1 MNFKILLVAILALSL
16 AACNQ
21 LNKEHDDHEGH
32 NHSEETEIHDD
43 EAHQKVTFQYTSYSD
58 AFELFAEADA
68 FIVNEKANVL
78 SHFSTLP
85 DFKAVEYGKVTITL
99 SVNGKETQQTLN
111 EPTRKGIYR
120 FDIQPATPGK
130 GKLTFKITNDKGT
143 FEVVVPEVTVFAHDK
158 EAHEAS
164 EKLVVSKT
172 NTTVF
177 TKEQSWKIV
186 FATELPKI
194 EPFGQIIKTTAL
206 VKSAQS
212 NEQILIAKSSGIVVL
227 TSNSILEGQQV
238 SAGQVLFSILGSTM
252 ADNNISVKYAE
263 AKSNNETASANYE
276 RAVELA
282 KDKIVSAK
290 DLQSA
295 KNQYEN
301 SKAIYENLREN
312 FSTSGQFVTSS
323 TNGFVKQVFVK
334 NGSYVEAGQAMITI
348 SQNETFHLYADV
360 PQRYATILANVQSA
374 NIRNIYNQ
382 QTYNFEQLNGKV
394 LSYGKA
400 ANSDNF
406 LIPIILQI
414 DNNGNLIDG
423 SFVELYL
430 KTLSNE
436 KALTIPNTSLL
447 EEQGSFFVWVQ
458 VTPELFEKREVH
470 IGSTDGICTE
480 IMKGIT
486 ANERIVSLGAMLIKL
501 AQATGSLDAH
511 SGHVH

>member
-1 MNFKILLVAILALSL
+1 
-16 AACNQ
+16 
-21 LNKEHDDHEGH
+21 
-32 NHSEETEIHDD
+32 
-43 EAHQKVTFQYTSYSD
+43 
-58 AFELFAEADA
+58 
-68 FIVNEKANVL
+68 
-78 SHFSTLP
+78 
-85 DFKAVEYGKVTITL
+85 
-99 SVNGKETQQTLN
+99 
-111 EPTRKGIYR
+111 
-120 FDIQPATPGK
+120 
-130 GKLTFKITNDKGT
+130 
-143 FEVVVPEVTVFAHDK
+143 
-158 EAHEAS
+158 
-164 EKLVVSKT
+164 
-172 NTTVF
+172 
-177 TKEQSWKIV
+177 
-186 FATELPKI
+186 
-194 EPFGQIIKTTAL
+194 
-206 VKSAQS
+206 
-212 NEQILIAKSSGIVVL
+212 
-227 TSNSILEGQQV
+227 
-238 SAGQVLFSILGSTM
+238 M

-470 IGSTDGICTE
+470 IGSRDGICTE